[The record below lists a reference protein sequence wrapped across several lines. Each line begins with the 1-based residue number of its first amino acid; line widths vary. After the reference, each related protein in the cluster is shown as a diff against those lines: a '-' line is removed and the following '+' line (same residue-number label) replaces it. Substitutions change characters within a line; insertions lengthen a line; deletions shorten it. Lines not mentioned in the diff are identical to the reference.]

1 MSELESLRN
10 KLDRTVSMAEMERR
24 KKQAVI
30 DDLVAMYNTLSDDD
44 YFRFEVVGEYSKIKV
59 YGYNGLLRVI
69 GIWGDS
75 PAAIIADI
83 SREML
88 EYM

>member
-1 MSELESLRN
+1 MTDLERLRATLDPTVSAAELE
-10 KLDRTVSMAEMERR
+10 RR
-24 KKQAVI
+24 EKQAVI
-30 DDLVAMYNTLSDDD
+30 DDLEATYNRLSKDD
-44 YFRFEVVGEYSKIKV
+44 YFRFKVENFERVKV
-59 YGYNGLLRVI
+59 YGYNGLLKTI

>member
-44 YFRFEVVGEYSKIKV
+44 YFRFEVVGEYDRVKV
-59 YGYNGLLRVI
+59 YGYNGLLKTI